1 MPNEPQDREC
11 GAGLIGTS
19 AALLVFL
26 LMMLAAVQ
34 ILFNLYATSLVTAAA
49 YDAARQVASIDA
61 ASDRCAAVPAAEAA
75 FVLAVPA
82 AEAAFVLS
90 LGDYGSARHARLQ
103 WTCNH
108 PHTVTVRVIAKH
120 PSVLPRRLLGLASL
134 GNLDRT
140 IEIRSEA
147 KR

>member
-75 FVLAVPA
+75 FVLA
-82 AEAAFVLS
+82 

>member
-1 MPNEPQDREC
+1 MPTEPQDREC

-75 FVLAVPA
+75 FVL
-82 AEAAFVLS
+82 S
-90 LGDYGSARHARLQ
+90 LGDYGSAGHARLQ